1 MKILK
6 EKNIILYC
14 CIIMLMFIGAMNKYL
29 CYTLFPIIIILGIF
43 FAKHS
48 DKEKNHKVPFL
59 ILLLLAIQNLVIG
72 VGAHI
77 FTNFDSSLKLLT
89 QVPFILIFFTWM
101 FLFFDKK
108 NRDNTYKYFYIY
120 IAMIALSFFIGRGS
134 IQSICIN
141 VRNLTLFYMAFQIG
155 NKYLHSKNEI
165 NEFIEKIFKL
175 SGIILFLGIILYIGG
190 FELYKLIGIVEVYYA
205 KLGGVIKEMDN
216 RFYTTLISTRFMRMG
231 SIFYEP
237 VNLAY
242 FYACTFLLSLFHKN
256 NNQKKNILI
265 NGLGL
270 LLTFGKGG
278 YLIAA
283 LGITFVLSSKLLCKF
298 KIVNN
303 ITKSSNIS
311 ILIIIL
317 GAVSFSI
324 YYYLNI
330 GAAATPHFVGVIKTF
345 ESVRK
350 QIFGYGLGTGGNMAI
365 LFGSNNDWLSSGGET
380 AFMSFFYQIGIQGI
394 IALVILM
401 TKLMVTTIDEKSKML
416 DMQLLFRVMPVI
428 IILISILQENTFT
441 PQCMTLF
448 MLIQGAMKRNTDAS
462 ECEKMKKIAFVIM
475 NFSNSGGTERV
486 TSIIANKLQE
496 NNWDCTIISCNA
508 GMNPKFDI
516 NKKINL
522 ISLNGEKDKNP
533 IIRKINNI
541 KKLENLYLENKYDI
555 IIAVDVALFLYLLP
569 LKKYK
574 EVKLLAWEHFNC
586 YTVQNSFSKI
596 SRKLAS
602 KYADCVIVLGK
613 NDLESYKNRYKN
625 INRIEY
631 IYNPLA
637 IDTTSN
643 SNLRNH
649 NVIAVGRL
657 EEQKGFDYLIKA
669 WEHVEK
675 KHPDWNLNIY
685 GNGSQKEKLLEL
697 IEDKKLKTIKIND
710 FANNIKEKYQESSIF
725 VLSSRYEGFGL
736 VLLEAQAC
744 GLPCVSFNCKEG
756 PAEIIDDGV
765 NGYLVDCYDYMQLA
779 NRINELI
786 ENPKELKEF
795 AKQAKKDLYRF
806 EPKTVYNNWEKLLNS
821 IMKG

>member
-6 EKNIILYC
+6 DKKIIYV
-14 CIIMLMFIGAMNKYL
+14 CILLLMFFSAMNKYM
-29 CYTLFPIIIILGIF
+29 CYVLFPIIIALALL
-43 FAKHS
+43 FAKS
-48 DKEKNHKVPFL
+48 SNKEKNNETPFL
-59 ILLLLAIQNLVIG
+59 IVFLLAIQNLIIG
-72 VGAHI
+72 IGAHL
-77 FTNFDSSLKLLT
+77 FTNIDFSLKLLT
-89 QVPFILIFFTWM
+89 QVPFMLIFFTWM
-101 FLFFDKK
+101 FLFLDKK
-108 NRDNTYKYFYIY
+108 NRDVTYKYFYIF
-120 IAMIALSFFIGRGS
+120 IAMIAISFFIGRGN

-141 VRNLTLFYMAFQIG
+141 IRNLTLFYMVFQIG
-155 NKYLHSKNEI
+155 NKYLYSKNEI
-165 NEFIEKIFKL
+165 NKFIEKIFKL
-175 SGIILFLGIILYIGG
+175 SGIILFIGIILYIGG
-190 FELYKLIGIVEVYYA
+190 FELYKMIGIVEVYYA
-205 KLGGVIKEMDN
+205 KLGGIIKEMDN
-216 RFYTTLISTRFMRMG
+216 RFYTTLITTRVMRMG

-242 FYACTFLLSLFHKN
+242 FYSCTFLLSLFHKN
-256 NNQKKNILI
+256 NNQKKNVLI

-278 YLIAA
+278 YLIAI
-283 LGITFVLSSKLLCKF
+283 LGVLFVLSSKFLYKF
-298 KIVNN
+298 KLVNN
-303 ITKSSNIS
+303 ITKSSNVS

-330 GAAATPHFVGVIKTF
+330 GAAATTHFVGVIKTF

-380 AFMSFFYQIGIQGI
+380 AFMSFFYQIGIQGV

-401 TKLMVTTIDEKSKML
+401 TKLMVTKINENDKML
-416 DMQLLFRVMPVI
+416 DMQLLFRIMPII

-441 PQCMTLF
+441 PQCITLF
-448 MLIQGAMKRNTDAS
+448 MLMQGAMKINTDGLLDA
-462 ECEKMKKIAFVIM
+462 KNKKIAFLIT
-475 NFSNSGGTERV
+475 NFSNNGGTERV
-486 TSIIANKLQE
+486 TSIIANKLEE
-496 NNWDCTIISCNA
+496 NNWDCSIISCND
-508 GMNPKFDI
+508 GINPKFDI

-541 KKLENLYLENKYDI
+541 KKLEKLYMENQYDI
-555 IIAVDVALFLYLLP
+555 IIAVDIALFLYLLP
-569 LKKYK
+569 LKKHK

-596 SRKLAS
+596 SRKLAC
-602 KYADCVIVLGK
+602 KYADCIIVLGK
-613 NDLESYKNRYKN
+613 NDLENYKNRYKN

-637 IDTTSN
+637 IDITNS
-643 SNLRNH
+643 SNLKNN

-657 EEQKGFDYLIKA
+657 EDQKGFDYLIKA
-669 WEHVEK
+669 WEQVEK
-675 KHPDWNLNIY
+675 KHPNWNLNIY
-685 GNGSQKEKLLEL
+685 GNGSKKDELLKL
-697 IEDKKLKTIKIND
+697 IEDKELKTVKINN
-710 FANNIKEKYQESSIF
+710 FVNNIKEKYQESSIF

-744 GLPCVSFNCKEG
+744 GLPCISFNCKEG
-756 PAEIIDDGV
+756 PAEIIDDGI
-765 NGYLVDCYDYMQLA
+765 NGYLVECYDYMQLA

-786 ENPKELKEF
+786 ENPKKLKEF

-806 EPKTVYNNWEKLLNS
+806 DPETVYNNWENLLNN